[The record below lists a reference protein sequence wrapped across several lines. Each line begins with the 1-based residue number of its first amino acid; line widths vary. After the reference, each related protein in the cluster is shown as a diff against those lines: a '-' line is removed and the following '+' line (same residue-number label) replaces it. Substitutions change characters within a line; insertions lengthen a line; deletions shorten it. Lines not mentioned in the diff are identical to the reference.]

1 MATNPFDF
9 VSSVNFTKRHLIKE
23 GEADEKSYLP
33 FMVNTALSYFPDTV
47 EYANI
52 MNMNY
57 HLDNKLQYDYLFHI
71 VRPKKRFSKWVKKE
85 TDTILLAISKYYK
98 CNITRAKEY
107 KSILTGDEI
116 NHILLVLESCS

>member
-9 VSSVNFTKRHLIKE
+9 VNSVNFTKRHLMNE

-47 EYANI
+47 EYANM
-52 MNMNY
+52 MNTNY
-57 HLDNKLQYDYLFHI
+57 HLDNKLQYDFLINI

-85 TDTILLAISKYYK
+85 VNEDLEAVQKWYGY
-98 CNITRAKEY
+98 NVARAKEALR
-107 KSILTGDEI
+107 ILSSSQ
-116 NHILLVLESCS
+116 LEDIKKALGER

>member
-9 VSSVNFTKRHLIKE
+9 VNSVNFTKRHLMKE
-23 GEADEKSYLP
+23 GDADEKSYLP

-57 HLDNKLQYDYLFHI
+57 HLDNKLQYDFLINI
-71 VRPKKRFSKWVKKE
+71 VKPKKRFSKWAKKE
-85 TDTILLAISKYYK
+85 ANEDLEAIQKWFGY
-98 CNITRAKEY
+98 NVTRAKEALR
-107 KSILTGDEI
+107 ILSPSQ
-116 NHILLVLESCS
+116 LEDIKKALGER